1 MCRKCEGSAAAV
13 DFGVDCKSAL
23 DVCDLACRVFFRSCL
38 FNRRVCGDNLD
49 IERSA
54 VNGCKTFNGCVFA
67 FQSCKSVLK
76 RFGFCFAEHVVG
88 RRNAEVGFGSAD
100 GEVVIA
106 ACFVDI
112 ADDDVLDRNR
122 HISLFG
128 QGFGFHIVGSRENV
142 GDVGKFDG
150 AFGVDNGEGS
160 VLNFVSAVVNV
171 LFTGN
176 LHGHAESKVRISG
189 ERIFG
194 EGVNVVTAVIVVY
207 VHAVIFVAGRFGRNA
222 CHFTFD
228 DYGLALFGGH
238 VFCPG
243 EFSPL
248 RYGVMEGNGDGF
260 AFGVGN
266 GCGEV
271 VGNFHGCF
279 FVNVNGN
286 GAVFVFDNLN
296 AFGLTFGFHFYGP
309 FDRILSAVDHNG
321 ADSVEVRRS
330 CFAVEFFVLIIQIIS
345 CVDKF
350 LRSFVASREAA
361 EAQSYQQNKNKYLC
375 FFHCFSPYSF
385 LLFNLNPQGYP
396 RRATIR
402 FFGVS

>member
-1 MCRKCEGSAAAV
+1 MHIETIDSVAAF
-13 DFGVDCKSAL
+13 FGNNS
-23 DVCDLACRVFFRSCL
+23 
-38 FNRRVCGDNLD
+38 GDNAFYYN
-49 IERSA
+49 R
-54 VNGCKTFNGCVFA
+54 FA
-67 FQSCKSVLK
+67 
-76 RFGFCFAEHVVG
+76 GFC
-88 RRNAEVGFGSAD
+88 R
-100 GEVVIA
+100 I
-106 ACFVDI
+106 
-112 ADDDVLDRNR
+112 VLG
-122 HISLFG
+122 ISQF
-128 QGFGFHIVGSRENV
+128 FE
-142 GDVGKFDG
+142 
-150 AFGVDNGEGS
+150 
-160 VLNFVSAVVNV
+160 
-171 LFTGN
+171 
-176 LHGHAESKVRISG
+176 
-189 ERIFG
+189 
-194 EGVNVVTAVIVVY
+194 
-207 VHAVIFVAGRFGRNA
+207 
-222 CHFTFD
+222 
-228 DYGLALFGGH
+228 
-238 VFCPG
+238 
-243 EFSPL
+243 L

-271 VGNFHGCF
+271 VGNFYGCF

-375 FFHCFSPYSF
+375 FFLCFSPYSF